1 MSGGD
6 RRISEPY
13 QQRKI
18 AKKLGNAA
26 FNTTPRCG
34 SGGSVAASTHK
45 LPPWQRDSRLGHM
58 GANWVWFLG
67 GGVRDSNS
75 MIWTNTFYINRIFTS
90 KKRRY
95 E

>member
-26 FNTTPRCG
+26 FN
-34 SGGSVAASTHK
+34 
-45 LPPWQRDSRLGHM
+45 
-58 GANWVWFLG
+58 
-67 GGVRDSNS
+67 
-75 MIWTNTFYINRIFTS
+75 
-90 KKRRY
+90 KKRPDAVRG
-95 E
+95 EVLQQVLISCLHGKGIQDWATWEQIGCGFWEGELGIPIP